1 MVSENELADICDENG
16 FLSDAGN
23 WSDDIAQAFAAQEGI
38 SLTDAHW
45 EVLSLL
51 RDYFA
56 AFGDSPAN
64 RALVNF
70 TKEQLGPKKGKSLYL
85 MGLFPGSPARVG
97 SRIAGLPKPKNCL

>member
-1 MVSENELADICDENG
+1 MVSEDALADLCDENG
-16 FLSDAGN
+16 FLSDTDN
-23 WSDDIAQAFAAQEGI
+23 WSDDIAQAFATQEGI
-38 SLTDAHW
+38 TLTDAHR

-64 RALVNF
+64 RALVNY
-70 TKEQLGPKKGKSLYL
+70 TKQHLGTVKGNSLYL

>member
-1 MVSENELADICDENG
+1 MVSENELADLCDENG
-16 FLSDAGN
+16 FLSDTGT
-23 WSDDIAQAFAAQEGI
+23 WSDDIAQAFAMQEGI
-38 SLTDAHW
+38 PLTDAHW

-70 TKEQLGPKKGKSLYL
+70 TKHHLGPEKGKRLYL

>member
-1 MVSENELADICDENG
+1 MVSKNQLADLCDDNG
-16 FLSDAGN
+16 FLNDPRN
-23 WSDDIAQAFAAQEGI
+23 WSDDIAQAFAMQEGI

-70 TKEQLGPKKGKSLYL
+70 TKQQLGPEKGNSLYL

-97 SRIAGLPKPKNCL
+97 SRIAGLPKPKNCV

>member
-1 MVSENELADICDENG
+1 MVNERELADLCDENG
-16 FLSDAGN
+16 FLSDTGN
-23 WSDDIAQAFAAQEGI
+23 WSDDIAQAFAMQEGI

-70 TKEQLGPKKGKSLYL
+70 TKQQLGPEKGKSLYL

>member
-1 MVSENELADICDENG
+1 MVSEEALADLCDENG
-16 FLSDAGN
+16 FLSDTRN

-38 SLTDAHW
+38 ALTDAHW

-51 RDYFA
+51 RSYFE

-64 RALVNF
+64 RALVSY
-70 TKEQLGPKKGKSLYL
+70 TKQQLGAGKGNSLYL

>member
-1 MVSENELADICDENG
+1 MTGDTSLTALCDDKG
-16 FLSDAGN
+16 FLDRFEM
-23 WSDDIAQAFAAQEGI
+23 WSPDIAQAFAKQEAI
-38 SLTDAHW
+38 ELTDAHW

-64 RALVNF
+64 RALVNY
-70 TKEQLGPKKGKSLYL
+70 TKQQLGADKGNSLYL

>member
-1 MVSENELADICDENG
+1 MSENELADLCDENG
-16 FLSDAGN
+16 FLSDIGN

-45 EVLSLL
+45 EVLFLL

-70 TKEQLGPKKGKSLYL
+70 TKQQLGPEKGKSLYL
-85 MGLFPGSPARVG
+85 MRLFPGSPARVG

>member
-1 MVSENELADICDENG
+1 MVSENQLADLCDDNG
-16 FLSDAGN
+16 FLNDPRN

-38 SLTDAHW
+38 VLTDAHR

-70 TKEQLGPKKGKSLYL
+70 TKQQLGPEKGNSLYL

-97 SRIAGLPKPKNCL
+97 SRIAGLPKPKNCV

>member
-1 MVSENELADICDENG
+1 MVSESELADLCDKNG
-16 FLSDAGN
+16 FLSDTGN

-38 SLTDAHW
+38 VLIDAHW

-70 TKEQLGPKKGKSLYL
+70 TKQQLGPEKGNSLYL

>member
-1 MVSENELADICDENG
+1 MVNEDALANLCDENG
-16 FLSDAGN
+16 FLSDTGN
-23 WSDDIAQAFAAQEGI
+23 WSDDIAQAFAMQEGI

-70 TKEQLGPKKGKSLYL
+70 TKQQLGPKKGKSLHL
-85 MGLFPGSPARVG
+85 IGLFPGSPARVG

>member
-1 MVSENELADICDENG
+1 MSENELADLCDENG
-16 FLSDAGN
+16 FLSDIGN

-45 EVLSLL
+45 EVLFLL

-56 AFGDSPAN
+56 AFRDSPAN

-70 TKEQLGPKKGKSLYL
+70 TKQQLGPEKGKSLYL
-85 MGLFPGSPARVG
+85 MRLFPGSPARVG

>member
-1 MVSENELADICDENG
+1 MVSDNELAHLCDENG
-16 FLSDAGN
+16 FLSDTGN

-38 SLTDAHW
+38 SLTNAHW

-70 TKEQLGPKKGKSLYL
+70 TKQQLGPKKGKSLYL

>member
-16 FLSDAGN
+16 FLSGTGN

>member
-1 MVSENELADICDENG
+1 MVSKNQLADLCDESG
-16 FLSDAGN
+16 FLSDNGN

-70 TKEQLGPKKGKSLYL
+70 TKQQLGPKKGKSLYL

>member
-1 MVSENELADICDENG
+1 MVSENELADLCDENG
-16 FLSDAGN
+16 FLSDTGN

-45 EVLSLL
+45 EVLSML

>member
-1 MVSENELADICDENG
+1 MVSDNELADLCDENG
-16 FLSDAGN
+16 FLSDTGN

-38 SLTDAHW
+38 SLTGAHW

-70 TKEQLGPKKGKSLYL
+70 TKQQLGPKKGKSLYL

>member
-1 MVSENELADICDENG
+1 MVSDDALADLCDENG
-16 FLSDAGN
+16 FLIQVEE
-23 WSDDIAQAFAAQEGI
+23 WSDDIARAFAAQEGI
-38 SLTDAHW
+38 TLTEAHW

-51 RDYFA
+51 RQYFA

-70 TKEQLGPKKGKSLYL
+70 TKEQLGPEKGKSLYL

>member
-1 MVSENELADICDENG
+1 MVSEDALADLCDENG
-16 FLSDAGN
+16 FLSDTDN
-23 WSDDIAQAFAAQEGI
+23 WSDDIAHAFAAQEGI
-38 SLTDAHW
+38 ALTDAHW

-64 RALVNF
+64 RALVNY
-70 TKEQLGPKKGKSLYL
+70 TKQQLGADKGNSLYL

>member
-1 MVSENELADICDENG
+1 MVSENELADLCDENG
-16 FLSDAGN
+16 FLNDTGN

-38 SLTDAHW
+38 ALTDAHW

-70 TKEQLGPKKGKSLYL
+70 TKQQLG
-85 MGLFPGSPARVG
+85 ARK
-97 SRIAGLPKPKNCL
+97 R

>member
-1 MVSENELADICDENG
+1 MVNEDALANLCDENG
-16 FLSDAGN
+16 FLSDTGN

-38 SLTDAHW
+38 ALTHAHW

-51 RDYFA
+51 RSYFE

-70 TKEQLGPKKGKSLYL
+70 TKQQLGPEKGKRLYL

-97 SRIAGLPKPKNCL
+97 SRIAGLPKPKNCV

>member
-1 MVSENELADICDENG
+1 MVSDNELADLCDENG
-16 FLSDAGN
+16 FLSDTGN

-51 RDYFA
+51 RDYFS
-56 AFGDSPAN
+56 AFGDSPAT

-70 TKEQLGPKKGKSLYL
+70 TKQQLGPKKGKSLYL

>member
-1 MVSENELADICDENG
+1 MVSESELADLCDESG
-16 FLSDAGN
+16 FLSDTGN
-23 WSDDIAQAFAAQEGI
+23 WSDDIAQAFAMQEGI

-70 TKEQLGPKKGKSLYL
+70 TKQQLGPEKGNSLYL

-97 SRIAGLPKPKNCL
+97 SRIAGLPKPKNCM

>member
-1 MVSENELADICDENG
+1 MVSENELADLCDKNG
-16 FLSDAGN
+16 FLCDIGN

-70 TKEQLGPKKGKSLYL
+70 TKQQLGPKKGRSLYL

>member
-1 MVSENELADICDENG
+1 MVSKNQLADLCDDTG
-16 FLSDAGN
+16 FLNDTCN
-23 WSDDIAQAFAAQEGI
+23 WSDDIAQAFAEQEGI

-70 TKEQLGPKKGKSLYL
+70 TKQQLGPEKGNSLYL

-97 SRIAGLPKPKNCL
+97 SRIAGLPKPKNCV

>member
-1 MVSENELADICDENG
+1 MVSESELADLCDENG
-16 FLSDAGN
+16 FLTDTGN
-23 WSDDIAQAFAAQEGI
+23 WSDDIAQAFAMQEGI

-51 RDYFA
+51 RDYFT

-70 TKEQLGPKKGKSLYL
+70 TKQQLGPEKGKSLYL
-85 MGLFPGSPARVG
+85 MGLFPDSPARVG

>member
-1 MVSENELADICDENG
+1 MVSESELADLCDENG
-16 FLSDAGN
+16 FLSDTGS
-23 WSDDIAQAFAAQEGI
+23 WSDDIAQAFAMQEGI

-70 TKEQLGPKKGKSLYL
+70 TKQQLGPEKGNSLYL

>member
-1 MVSENELADICDENG
+1 MSENELADLCDENG
-16 FLSDAGN
+16 FLSDIGN
-23 WSDDIAQAFAAQEGI
+23 WSDDIARAFAAQEGI

-45 EVLSLL
+45 EVLFLL

-70 TKEQLGPKKGKSLYL
+70 TKQQLGPEKGKSLYL
-85 MGLFPGSPARVG
+85 MRLFPGSPARVG